1 MKRTA
6 AFARDASYEA
16 LLEGLNATLA
26 DVELPGEVPTKP
38 VVLIQGMPR
47 SGTTVL
53 YQLLARTG
61 VFTYPTNL
69 IARFYRAPAMG
80 VLLQRLAA
88 PLLDAPTW
96 ELTSRAGA
104 TDGWW
109 GPHEFGYFWRHQL
122 GLHAHHEPE
131 QPAPADLIL
140 QLGRMEAAGTGP
152 LLFKNGILSYCTPV
166 LRAAVPTLF
175 VVRIRRDPVDV
186 ASSILAMRTRYYGDP
201 NAWWSLRPADLG
213 PVEGASPEAQVA
225 YQVRHGTQAL
235 DRASAEVDLTYAD
248 LCSDPRGEVG
258 RILAALGLEADLEGL
273 PTTLV
278 RYRATDRARWEDLL
292 A

>member
-6 AFARDASYEA
+6 AFAQDTSYEA

-26 DVELPGEVPTKP
+26 DVELPGEAPTKP
-38 VVLIQGMPR
+38 VVLVQGMPR

-53 YQLLARTG
+53 YQLLAQTG
-61 VFTYPTNL
+61 AFTYPSNL

-80 VLLQRLAA
+80 LLLQRLAR
-88 PLLDAPTW
+88 PLLDEPRWA
-96 ELTSRAGA
+96 LTSRAGA

-109 GPHEFGYFWRHQL
+109 GPHEFGYFWRHHLQI
-122 GLHAHHEPE
+122 HAHHEPTA
-131 QPAPADLIL
+131 PAPADLVL
-140 QLGRMEAAGTGP
+140 QLGRMEAAGAGP
-152 LLFKNGILSYCTPV
+152 LLFKNGILTFCTDV
-166 LRAAVPTLF
+166 LRQALPTLF

-201 NAWWSLRPADLG
+201 SAWWSLRPADIG

-225 YQVRHGTQAL
+225 FQVRHGMAAIDGIDAQL
-235 DRASAEVDLTYAD
+235 DLSYAG
-248 LCSDPRGEVG
+248 LCADPRGEVG
-258 RILAALGLEADLEGL
+258 RILEALGLEGAVHGL
-273 PTTLV
+273 PAELTASRTD
-278 RYRATDRARWEDLL
+278 DRARWEGLL